1 MSWMTKH
8 TKNLLGDM
16 PVDDRASALNAVGGI
31 NDKKTNPNA
40 AATDESEASIARR
53 RESDAIKAAERAAAR
68 FAKTPA
74 GRREAREE
82 NNSRPFS
89 TIKLNKKK

>member
-1 MSWMTKH
+1 MIKKQIQTQQ
-8 TKNLLGDM
+8 LL
-16 PVDDRASALNAVGGI
+16 N
-31 NDKKTNPNA
+31 
-40 AATDESEASIARR
+40 ESEASIARR

-74 GRREAREE
+74 GRKKAREE

-89 TIKLNKKK
+89 TVKLNKKK

>member
-40 AATDESEASIARR
+40 AAT
-53 RESDAIKAAERAAAR
+53 ER
-68 FAKTPA
+68 K
-74 GRREAREE
+74 
-82 NNSRPFS
+82 
-89 TIKLNKKK
+89 